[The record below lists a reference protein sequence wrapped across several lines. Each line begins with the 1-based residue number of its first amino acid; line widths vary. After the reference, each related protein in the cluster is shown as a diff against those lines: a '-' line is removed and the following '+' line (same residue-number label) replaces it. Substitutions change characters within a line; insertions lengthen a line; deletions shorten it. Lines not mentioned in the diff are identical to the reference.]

1 MQFSLSNPVSQSADN
16 GAAGLMEPNEVG
28 TVVTAFYLSK
38 ADGMYTHVK
47 KGEVVDGSLLYETWI
62 NFQGTRLIGE
72 VPATEVKDGMSQ
84 TIADAMGEPLTGQW
98 RCLSPQVDGTGR
110 FGGMAR
116 SFGQFQR
123 IE

>member
-1 MQFSLSNPVSQSADN
+1 MQFSLSNPAGI

-47 KGEVVDGSLLYETWI
+47 KGGVVDGSLLYETWI

-72 VPATEVKDGMSQ
+72 VPASEVKDGMSQ
-84 TIADAMGEPLTGQW
+84 AIADAMGEPLQGKW
-98 RCLSPQVDGTGR
+98 RCLSHRVDGTGR
-110 FGGMAR
+110 FGGRAN
-116 SFGQFQR
+116 SYGLFQR